1 LAFKVFLD
9 TNMFMIM
16 ARRRVNVFHQIGTAL
31 EGRIEF
37 IAPKAVVAEL
47 SGISREK
54 SQRGRDATLALK
66 LAEKCKEWQG
76 KPAAGESTDDYLT
89 RIAREVGGIVA
100 TGDKELRKRARNANI
115 PVIYVTKDLRLT
127 IEGIEPA
134 YV

>member
-9 TNMFMIM
+9 TNMLMTM
-16 ARRRVNVFHQIGTAL
+16 ARRRTDIFHHIEATLQ
-31 EGRIEF
+31 GRIEF
-37 IAPKAVVAEL
+37 VAPKAVVAEL

-54 SQRGRDATLALK
+54 SQRGRDAILALK
-66 LAEKCKEWQG
+66 LAGKCRQWQG

-100 TGDKELRKRARNANI
+100 TADKELRKRARNANI
-115 PVIYVTKDLRLT
+115 PVIYLTKDLRVR